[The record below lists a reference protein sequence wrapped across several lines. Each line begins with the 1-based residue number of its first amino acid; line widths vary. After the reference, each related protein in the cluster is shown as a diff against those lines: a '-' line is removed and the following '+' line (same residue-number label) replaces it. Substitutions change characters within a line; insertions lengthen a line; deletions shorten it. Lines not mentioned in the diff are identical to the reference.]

1 MFEALSDKRYII
13 GAKQV
18 KNAVK
23 SGEASKVYIAS
34 DSDSAVIDPVK
45 ALAEEYGIEI
55 SYIET
60 RSELGKMCGINVKTA
75 CAANRI

>member
-23 SGEASKVYIAS
+23 SGEAAKVYIAS
-34 DSDSAVIDPVK
+34 DSDLEVINPVI
-45 ALAEEYGIEI
+45 AEAEACGVEI
-55 SYIET
+55 SYVDT

-75 CAANRI
+75 CAANCI